1 MAFTPPSPTPRTPN
15 EPQAVDVEFVRSSF
29 LGGFLSSLSGEGIP
43 TVGEAQSVEHVDKVD
58 VFRGGR
64 GGKAA
69 HTLRE
74 RDVILE
80 PLLFAAA
87 IASGPHVTRH
97 HYHHTYGVPDGIG
110 AQDVDWSKWV
120 PDDGGELES
129 FDYRSS
135 RQAPRSVR
143 RNSDER
149 YSGPSSPS
157 SSSELGPLDP
167 DHSENS
173 LTPLSLLR
181 SYSSQFDDTP
191 SLSPTSS
198 VSDLGIHDSK
208 DFTAETPTVL
218 HAHVADAEPNVRVRC
233 MVRTRVPTPH
243 GEVFLHLYHNNR
255 DKKEHLA
262 LVVDP
267 AQLDTPST
275 EVPLAKPIRSKSLDE
290 VWEGEDS
297 EMDRVIRGAYRG
309 RLSEVGFTVSSPA
322 PDFEACPEKDGIV
335 IPAPLVRIH
344 SECFTGETIGSVR
357 CDCGEQLDESIR
369 RIAEPT
375 SVVLPSG
382 EVKTIPGRGAVVYMR
397 QEGRG
402 IGLLSKLRA
411 YNLQDLGYDTV
422 QANLMLGHGADERTY
437 DVAAAIMRDLGLG
450 AGEGAEE
457 IRLLTNNPDKVQK
470 LESAGV
476 VIAERVSMVPRTWR
490 CQGEDQSQTSS
501 LESSAARH
509 PDAHFNVGSVGSVG
523 IMEDEVERAARLR
536 SAGAT
541 LIGAGTTRGPE
552 LEKYL
557 RTKVLRMG
565 HMLSLPPS
573 ETAGNAQVN

>member
-1 MAFTPPSPTPRTPN
+1 MSFTLSPPTPPRTPAD
-15 EPQAVDVEFVRSSF
+15 PQAVDVAFVHTGILDGS
-29 LGGFLSSLSGEGIP
+29 LSSSSSEGSP
-43 TVGEAQSVEHVDKVD
+43 GVGETDAVVGSNKLDAL
-58 VFRGGR
+58 RGR
-64 GGKAA
+64 GGWGQKAA

-74 RDVILE
+74 RDVDLE

-87 IASGPHVTRH
+87 VASGPHVTRH
-97 HYHHTYGVPDGIG
+97 HYHHTYGAPDGIG

-120 PDDGGELES
+120 PEHGGELES
-129 FDYRSS
+129 IDYRSS
-135 RQAPRSVR
+135 RQAPRSLR
-143 RNSDER
+143 RNYEN
-149 YSGPSSPS
+149 SSPS
-157 SSSELGPLDP
+157 SSPELGPLDP
-167 DHSENS
+167 QHSKDS
-173 LTPLSLLR
+173 LAPLSLSR
-181 SYSSQFDDTP
+181 SYSFQFDDTP

-198 VSDLGIHDSK
+198 VSDLGISDTKNFAADS
-208 DFTAETPTVL
+208 PSVL
-218 HAHVADAEPNVRVRC
+218 TAHVEDVESNVRVRC

-243 GEVFLHLYHNNR
+243 GEVFLHLYHNNC

-262 LVVDP
+262 IVVDP
-267 AQLDTPST
+267 AQLDTPASG
-275 EVPLAKPIRSKSLDE
+275 VPLAKPIRSNSLDE

-297 EMDRVIRGAYRG
+297 EMDRIIRGAYRG

-322 PDFEACPEKDGIV
+322 AKFEASAVHDGIT

-344 SECFTGETIGSVR
+344 SECFTGETIGSMR
-357 CDCGEQLDESIR
+357 CDCGEQLDEAIR

-375 SVVLPSG
+375 SVILPSG
-382 EVKTIPGRGAVVYMR
+382 EVRTIPGRGAVVYMR

-437 DVAAAIMRDLGLG
+437 DVSAAIMRDLGLG
-450 AGEGAEE
+450 AGEGAEDV
-457 IRLLTNNPDKVQK
+457 RLLTNNPDKVQK

-476 VIAERVSMVPRTWR
+476 RIAKQVSMVPRTWR
-490 CQGEDQSQTSS
+490 CQGEDYTEAVT
-501 LESSAARH
+501 LESAVARH
-509 PDAHFNVGSVGSVG
+509 PDAQFTIGSVGSVG
-523 IMEDEVERAARLR
+523 VIEDEVERGARLR

-541 LIGAGTTRGPE
+541 LIGASTTRGPE

-573 ETAGNAQVN
+573 DTTGIAQVN